1 MKKIAIIGG
10 GVAGLS
16 AGIYA
21 LKSGFACDIYE
32 QHIFAGGQ
40 CTSWKRKGYHVDN
53 CVHWLTGT
61 NPATQMH
68 QVWKELHVLGDD
80 IPVIQNESFLHL
92 ESEGESLDLWQDTHR
107 LRQDLLQLSPVD
119 ADAINEFVDQIEVY
133 KGMDMPA
140 LKPVELKIGQ
150 SCGG

>member
-32 QHIFAGGQ
+32 QHICAGGE
-40 CTSWKRKGYHVDN
+40 CTSWKRKGYHIDN

-61 NPATQMH
+61 NPQKEVY

-80 IPVIQNESFLHL
+80 VEIIQNNSFLHL
-92 ESEGESLDLWQDTHR
+92 ESNGESLDLWQDTR
-107 LRQDLLQLSPVD
+107 RMRKDMLALSPVD
-119 ADAINEFVDQIEVY
+119 ADAINTFVDQ
-133 KGMDMPA
+133 
-140 LKPVELKIGQ
+140 VEPTCSWICLR
-150 SCGG
+150 